1 MTEREA
7 APAISPFSAMAERE
21 ETPTIPQPS
30 TILIVE
36 DDLNIQALLS
46 DVLTNQGYKTFATA
60 SGCAALEI
68 VEQESID
75 LMLLDVMLPDI
86 DGYEVCRR
94 LREHHLESLPVIM
107 LTAVTQPQRVVEG
120 LLSADD
126 YMPKPFMPGEL
137 LVRIQKILRQR
148 QEMLAQAH
156 ENATLQDMI
165 GLVQRELAVAHMQTQ
180 TESLL
185 RREMLHNVTTH
196 LQSLSAI
203 VEAEIR
209 KLPPGVEREAV
220 QRIRGRVRGAALVY
234 QVSEALGSDPVAIGE
249 IIRMTA
255 SALKSIYRP
264 WKRITM
270 TVKGE
275 AVELPAEVAAPLAMV
290 VNELVTN
297 SFKHAFPDNR
307 FGAITIEYERTGD
320 EFCMVVADDGV
331 GLPPEYSSGNGR
343 QTIAQLVQGL
353 QGTVSWQSSTTGTS
367 VTVRLPIA
375 SA

>member
-1 MTEREA
+1 MTEREE
-7 APAISPFSAMAERE
+7 APS
-21 ETPTIPQPS
+21 IPQPS

-36 DDLNIQALLS
+36 DDLAIQALLR
-46 DVLTNQGYKTFATA
+46 DVLATAGYTTIATA

-68 VEQESID
+68 VDQEAID

-86 DGYEVCRR
+86 DGHEVCRR
-94 LREHHLESLPVIM
+94 LREHHMESLPVIM
-107 LTAVTQPQRVVEG
+107 LTAVTQPQSVVQG

-126 YMPKPFMPGEL
+126 YMAKPFMPSEL
-137 LVRIQKILRQR
+137 VVRIQKILRQR

-156 ENATLQDMI
+156 ENATLHGMI
-165 GLVQRELAVAHMQTQ
+165 DLVQRELQVAHMQTQ

-185 RREMLHNVTTH
+185 RRELLHNVTTH

-209 KLPPGVEREAV
+209 KLPPGIEREAV

-234 QVSEALGSDPVAIGE
+234 QVSETLGTDPVAIGE

-275 AVELPAEVAAPLAMV
+275 LVELPAQIAAPLAMV

-307 FGAITIEYERTGD
+307 FGAITIEYACEGD
-320 EFCMVVADDGV
+320 EFWMVVADDGV
-331 GLPPEYSSGNGR
+331 GLSLEHSGGNGR
-343 QTIAQLVQGL
+343 TTVTQLVQGL
-353 QGTVSWQSSTTGTS
+353 QGTVVWESSATGTS
-367 VTVRLPIA
+367 VTVRLPVA
-375 SA
+375 SV

>member
-1 MTEREA
+1 MTEREE
-7 APAISPFSAMAERE
+7 APA
-21 ETPTIPQPS
+21 IPQPS

-36 DDLNIQALLS
+36 DDLSIQTLLRS
-46 DVLTNQGYKTFATA
+46 FLATHGYQTIATA
-60 SGCAALEI
+60 SGCEALEI

-94 LREHHLESLPVIM
+94 LREHHMQSLPVIM

-126 YMPKPFMPGEL
+126 YVAKPFMPGEL
-137 LVRIQKILRQR
+137 VVRIQKILRQR

-156 ENATLQDMI
+156 ENATLHDMI
-165 GLVQRELAVAHMQTQ
+165 GLVQRDLQTAQMQTQ

-185 RREMLHNVTTH
+185 RREIMHNVTTH

-234 QVSEALGSDPVAIGE
+234 QVSELLGADPVAIGE

-275 AVELPAEVAAPLAMV
+275 PVELPATVAAPLAMV

-307 FGAITIEYERTGD
+307 FGAITIEYAREGD
-320 EFCMVVADDGV
+320 EFCLVVADDGV
-331 GLPPEYSSGNGR
+331 GLPQEPSGGTGR
-343 QTIAQLVQGL
+343 ATVTQLVQGL
-353 QGTVSWQSSTTGTS
+353 QGTVIWESGVTGTS
-367 VTVRLPIA
+367 VTVRLPVA
-375 SA
+375 AG